1 MNMQLQPHAA
11 QRSRGFTLIE
21 LMVVVAVVA
30 ILAAIAYPSYINQV
44 RKSRRADA
52 KSALLDL
59 ATRQERF
66 FSTQNTYTNN
76 AANLG
81 YSAAFPQPVL
91 TSGQAYYQIDVTA
104 ASATGFTLTA
114 SPLGDQQNDP
124 CGSYVL
130 DQLGTQ
136 SNSANTLSSAEC
148 W

>member
-1 MNMQLQPHAA
+1 MSMKTRHLAA
-11 QRSRGFTLIE
+11 RAHRGFTLIE

-91 TSGQAYYQIDVTA
+91 TSG
-104 ASATGFTLTA
+104 
-114 SPLGDQQNDP
+114 
-124 CGSYVL
+124 
-130 DQLGTQ
+130 
-136 SNSANTLSSAEC
+136 
-148 W
+148 

>member
-1 MNMQLQPHAA
+1 MKLSKQFP
-11 QRSRGFTLIE
+11 RRRDFGFTLIE

-81 YSAAFPQPVL
+81 YSAAFPQNVL
-91 TSGQAYYQIDVTA
+91 TGSQAYYQIDVTA
-104 ASATGFTLTA
+104 ASATAFTLTA
-114 SPLGDQQNDP
+114 TPIGDQANDP
-124 CGSYVL
+124 CGTYSL
-130 DQLGTQ
+130 DQLGAQ
-136 SNSANTLSSAEC
+136 SNSGNTQNSAEC